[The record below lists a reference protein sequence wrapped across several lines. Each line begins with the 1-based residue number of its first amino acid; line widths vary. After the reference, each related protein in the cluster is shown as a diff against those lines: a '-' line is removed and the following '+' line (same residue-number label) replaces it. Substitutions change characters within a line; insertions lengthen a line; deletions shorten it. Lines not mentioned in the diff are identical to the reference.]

1 MNGFRGRPSPTVPY
15 LLLVSLLWAFS
26 FGLIKQLTGLDG
38 AFISAARLG
47 LALLVFLPFL
57 RWRGLSPRRAATLA
71 VIGTVQFGLMYLAYN
86 ESFRFLQSY
95 EIALFTL
102 TTPIL
107 VTLLTDAFDRT
118 LRPAALGAALLA
130 VAGGACIVVKNA
142 DVSGALTGI
151 ALVQLSNLAFAFGQV
166 AYRRFVAQSEA
177 TALRDRDV
185 FALLY
190 AGAFA
195 VTLPV
200 SLLRSDFS
208 TLPLNAT
215 NVGILLY
222 LGVIASGMGFF
233 LWNRGATRVSGGRLA
248 VMNNAKIPLGVA
260 CSIVVFGETADWR
273 RLLAAA
279 ILMSAAVW
287 LAGRGTKMRQ

>member
-1 MNGFRGRPSPTVPY
+1 VPY
-15 LLLVSLLWAFS
+15 LLFVSLLWAFS
-26 FGLIKQLTGLDG
+26 FGLIKKLTGLDP

-57 RWRGLSPRRAATLA
+57 RVHGLKVRLA
-71 VIGTVQFGLMYLAYN
+71 LALAGIGAMQFGLMYLAYN

-107 VTLLTDAFDRT
+107 VTLLSDAFDRT
-118 LRPAALGAALLA
+118 LRAVALMAALLA
-130 VAGGACIVVKNA
+130 VGGGACIYAKSANVT
-142 DVSGALTGI
+142 GALTGI

-166 AYRRFVAQSEA
+166 LYRRLRTLPKFPAF
-177 TALRDRDV
+177 RDRDV
-185 FALLY
+185 FGLLY

-200 SLLRSDFS
+200 SLVRTDFVSLTLSAPNLR
-208 TLPLNAT
+208 
-215 NVGILLY
+215 VLLY
-222 LGVIASGMGFF
+222 LGVVASGVGFF
-233 LWNRGATRVSGGRLA
+233 LWNRGATRVSSGTLA

-260 CSIVVFGETADWR
+260 CSIFVFGETADWR
-273 RLLAAA
+273 RLFAAA
-279 ILMSAAVW
+279 TLIACGVW
-287 LAGRGTKMRQ
+287 LAEKKARPSVAL